1 MLIMSLES
9 YFLPFRNNIIGQSL
23 QHEINGQQLD
33 IIYADWTASGRLYQP
48 IENYITNVLGPYV
61 ANTHTETN
69 LTGSTMTNA
78 YHDAQHIIKH
88 HVNACEN
95 DILITADTGMTG
107 VINKFQR
114 ILGLRIPERM
124 QNQVEFDEC
133 DKPVVFITHMEH
145 HSNQTSWYECDVTL
159 EIVDPDSEGLP
170 SKEHL
175 QLLLEKYQDR
185 KVKIGSF
192 SACSNVTGIKTPYY
206 ELAEIMHENDGLCF
220 VDFACSAPYVDIDM
234 HPTNSKQT
242 LDAIYFSPHKFLGGP
257 GSSGVLIFNKAL
269 YKNKVPDHPGGG
281 TVTWTNPW
289 GEHSFF
295 NNIEMRE
302 DGGTPGFLQC
312 IRTALAIK
320 VKDAMGVENITVRE
334 KEITDYVMGELA
346 KNENVVMLEKSV
358 KDRLA
363 IVSFYVPNAHYNLV
377 VRLLNDKFGVQ
388 TRGGC
393 SCAGTYG
400 HILLNVDHDTSNKIT
415 EKINMGDYAEK
426 PGWIRA
432 SFHPT
437 TSDKEVKY
445 IVDAINQVTENI
457 NVWAKEYRFNPATGD
472 FEHQSPMI
480 KYQNIDGFEPIP
492 TSNSEKSE
500 TKRKELAEES
510 PSLLKKFFG

>member
-1 MLIMSLES
+1 MSLET
-9 YFLPFRNNIIGQSL
+9 YFLPFRKNIIGQEL
-23 QHEINGQQLD
+23 NHEINGKTLD
-33 IIYADWTASGRLYQP
+33 IIYTDWTASGRLYQP
-48 IENYITNVLGPYV
+48 IEDYINNTLGPYV

-69 LTGSTMTNA
+69 LTGSAMTNA
-78 YHDAQHIIKH
+78 YHDAQQIIKH

-95 DILITADTGMTG
+95 DILITAGAGMTA
-107 VINKFQR
+107 VVNKFQR

-124 QNQVEFDEC
+124 QDQVNFDEQ

-159 EIVDPDSEGLP
+159 EIVNPDKNGLP
-170 SKEHL
+170 SLVHL
-175 QLLLEKYQDR
+175 DELLKQYKDR

-206 ELAEIMHENDGLCF
+206 LLAEKMHDHGGLCF
-220 VDFACSAPYVDIDM
+220 IDFAASAPYVNIDM
-234 HPTNSKQT
+234 HPINSKQS
-242 LDAIYFSPHKFLGGP
+242 LDAIFFSPHKFLGGP

-320 VKDAMGVENITVRE
+320 VKDAMGVDKMAARE
-334 KEITDYVMGELA
+334 KEIIEHVMSELS
-346 KNENVVMLEKSV
+346 KNNKVAMLEPQIKE
-358 KDRLA
+358 RLA
-363 IVSFYVPNAHYNLV
+363 IVSFYVLGAHFNLV
-377 VRLLNDKFGVQ
+377 VRLLNDKFGIQ

-400 HILLNVDHDTSNKIT
+400 HILLNVDHDTSQKIT
-415 EKINMGDYAEK
+415 EQIDSGDLAQK

-437 TSDKEVKY
+437 TSDKEVSFV
-445 IVDAINQVTENI
+445 IDAINQVTENI
-457 NVWAKEYRFNPATGD
+457 EKWSKEYRFNPATGD
-472 FEHQSPMI
+472 FEHQQSAVQFPNLHDFNPLSDSNGKSSM
-480 KYQNIDGFEPIP
+480 
-492 TSNSEKSE
+492 SNSSFLG
-500 TKRKELAEES
+500 RV
-510 PSLLKKFFG
+510 FG